1 MDNKQLKERIKTNT
15 LSDSPLVLVY
25 EDVPFICKQYINQ
38 IAKNKKLEKIN
49 IDKLSDISSND
60 DLFDTEDSFLY
71 VYETDKFDETVPED
85 IINLI
90 IVCKHATSKNPQVE
104 QIKINKLLNWQI
116 EDYVKARVP
125 GLTEPQIKWLCEISK
140 YNIYRLEKECDK
152 LSIFSKE
159 LQQILFNQMNS
170 ENAYCDLNSLTI
182 FNFITA
188 IVNKDYRIMNE
199 VLENIRWI
207 DIEATGVVTL
217 LLKQFKTLIDAVF
230 SATWNNTLSC
240 SEKQFYYLKHNM
252 LGLYSKDQLVEI
264 YEFLTTL
271 DYKLKSGYVANDT
284 LIDYILINVLKF

>member
-49 IDKLSDISSND
+49 IDKLADISNSD
-60 DLFDTEDSFLY
+60 ELFDTEDSFLY
-71 VYETDKFDETVPED
+71 VYETTKFDENIPED

-90 IVCKHATSKNPQVE
+90 VICKQATSKNPQVE

-217 LLKQFKTLIDAVF
+217 LLKQFKTLIDVAF

-240 SEKQFYYLKHNM
+240 SEKQFYYFKHNM
-252 LGLYSKDQLVEI
+252 LGLYTKGQLVEI

-284 LIDYILINVLKF
+284 LIDYILINVLTF